1 MSNHVKIQNSKPY
14 FTPQQKNEI
23 LEKQNYRDPITGEKL
38 DKRYNPYEFD
48 HIDGNNNNNETS
60 NCQALSIV
68 VHRIK
73 TTDLPY
79 YKKLCEDIVERNKF
93 ISERIKCLY
102 QNEEIFI
109 L

>member
-1 MSNHVKIQNSKPY
+1 MKS
-14 FTPQQKNEI
+14 

-79 YKKLCEDIVERNKF
+79 YKKLCEDIEERNKF
-93 ISERIKCLY
+93 ISERIKVFTMINFY
-102 QNEEIFI
+102 FI
-109 L
+109 KLFYKKD